1 MENTKLSRNR
11 NIYDL
16 LPLNESESD
25 SENEFT
31 ESIRKIGS
39 KPIQVPKKEELN
51 KDGVEEIIGT
61 SDNTIINTDDIPDT
75 DVFPDTDIF
84 SGNTSVYVGVSP
96 TVRTSDLLIVPS
108 EEYTPDQQAL
118 NKLAQ
123 AILSIWVNVV
133 KRKRCPLGEH
143 GKMTNKY
150 LYRTRCSY
158 DRTGEPC
165 PNKECAFYG
174 RKETGHQ
181 TIHYPPCRNGTD
193 CEPIFNVIATIAQ
206 LLSDQPLTWRPQK
219 LYGLCKGYHSYS
231 EVSKII
237 HDYLNTAPDVV
248 RKYNT
253 NLEDAIVS
261 RNIEKNFKATY
272 QNFRP
277 VSVVP
282 SIIEKK

>member
-16 LPLNESESD
+16 LPLYESEYESD
-25 SENEFT
+25 NRPSQEK
-31 ESIRKIGS
+31 SS
-39 KPIQVPKKEELN
+39 KPIRVPEKVEELN
-51 KDGVEEIIGT
+51 KVENNVEAENKVET
-61 SDNTIINTDDIPDT
+61 EELNKVENK
-75 DVFPDTDIF
+75 VEN
-84 SGNTSVYVGVSP
+84 GNTEVYIGVSP
-96 TVRTSDLLIVPS
+96 TVRSSDLLIVPS

-133 KRKRCPLGEH
+133 KRKRCPLGEY
-143 GKMTNKY
+143 GKMMNKY
-150 LYRTRCSY
+150 LYRTRCNY
-158 DRTGEPC
+158 DKAGEPC
-165 PNKECAFYG
+165 PNKDCAFYG

-181 TIHYPPCRNGTD
+181 TIHYPPCRNGAD
-193 CEPIFNVIATIAQ
+193 CEPTFNVIATIAQ

-237 HDYLNTAPDVV
+237 HEYLDTAPDVV

-253 NLEDAIVS
+253 TLEDAIIS
-261 RNIEKNFKATY
+261 RNIEKNVKATY